1 LLLLMLLLLL
11 LLVLLNLLLLH
22 LHLHLLLLLLLLLEM
37 GCLLVLVI
45 LRLSVLLHHAN
56 QRAKIFGIRH
66 IQPVLR
72 CDRRTKR
79 LLCTSRRPYR
89 IERRRRQA

>member
-1 LLLLMLLLLL
+1 MLLLLL
-11 LLVLLNLLLLH
+11 LLVLLSLLLLH
-22 LHLHLLLLLLLLLEM
+22 LHLHLLLLLLEVVCLLL
-37 GCLLVLVI
+37 LVI
-45 LRLSVLLHHAN
+45 LRLSVLFHHAN
-56 QRAKIFGIRH
+56 QCAKIFGIRH

-89 IERRRRQA
+89 IERRGRQT